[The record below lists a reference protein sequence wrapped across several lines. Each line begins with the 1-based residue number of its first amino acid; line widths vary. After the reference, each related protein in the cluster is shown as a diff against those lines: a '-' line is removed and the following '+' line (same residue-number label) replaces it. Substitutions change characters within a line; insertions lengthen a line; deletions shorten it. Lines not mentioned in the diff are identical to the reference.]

1 MQTLQDFLKITKTI
15 CKTLIYIALCI
26 CLTVNLSAC
35 KSVRIDHQAL
45 ETSQKELELCNKI
58 YSIAKRKQKIV
69 DSENSGTDNNNSKD
83 SSKNKSK
90 DSSDTSKNN
99 SNNSSDTS
107 ENKSED
113 KSKDSNKYSKSS
125 ENSSLGNKSKSKIN
139 KSIKDSLL
147 KETAKAWQEVAI
159 QCDTKFAEATIK
171 NAQIMLKISQK
182 SSNSSSNSPNNS
194 PNKIKDYAKNEEESA
209 IKSIREFTH
218 NNESLRLSHD
228 PLSQAAAGEDR
239 LAFILQTLAAKNLDK
254 KLIKLSD
261 NIASISNIFM
271 HIAGNGEDV
280 RKKTYN
286 MPVDALSSGK
296 TRDYTSTK
304 TLDIAAITYME
315 CAREELLAFNTSMYI
330 TAYNSKNE
338 VEESDNSEEEISN
351 KSENKSENNS
361 SNQIDNSKLKN
372 ASKNN
377 NRLNE
382 KDIVN
387 KFKRILIKLVT
398 SRLLR
403 AYSLGYPTSESSSL
417 TYKSSK

>member
-1 MQTLQDFLKITKTI
+1 MQTLQDFLKITKNI

-35 KSVRIDHQAL
+35 KSVRIDNQAL

-69 DSENSGTDNNNSKD
+69 DSENSGTDNSKSVSSSKD
-83 SSKNKSK
+83 SSKNANEDASNTSK
-90 DSSDTSKNN
+90 DNNNKNK
-99 SNNSSDTS
+99 SNTS
-107 ENKSED
+107 ENKSD
-113 KSKDSNKYSKSS
+113 NTSKDSSK
-125 ENSSLGNKSKSKIN
+125 NSSFGNKSKDKISE
-139 KSIKDSLL
+139 SIKDSFL
-147 KETAKAWQEVAI
+147 KESARAWQEVAI

-171 NAQIMLKISQK
+171 NAQIMLKLSQK
-182 SSNSSSNSPNNS
+182 SNNSSNNS
-194 PNKIKDYAKNEEESA
+194 SNKINYYAKNEEISA

-218 NNESLRLSHD
+218 NNESLRLSHN
-228 PLSQAAAGEDR
+228 PLAQAAAGEDR

-304 TLDIAAITYME
+304 TLDIAAISYME

-351 KSENKSENNS
+351 KSENNSE
-361 SNQIDNSKLKN
+361 
-372 ASKNN
+372 N

-403 AYSLGYPTSESSSL
+403 AYSLGYPTGESSSL

>member
-1 MQTLQDFLKITKTI
+1 MQTLQDFLKITKNI

-35 KSVRIDHQAL
+35 KSVRIDNQAL

-69 DSENSGTDNNNSKD
+69 DSENSGTDNRKSVISSKD
-83 SSKNKSK
+83 A
-90 DSSDTSKNN
+90 
-99 SNNSSDTS
+99 SN
-107 ENKSED
+107 NKSENT
-113 KSKDSNKYSKSS
+113 SKDRSK
-125 ENSSLGNKSKSKIN
+125 NSSFGNKSKSKISE
-139 KSIKDSLL
+139 SIKDSFL

-171 NAQIMLKISQK
+171 NAQIMLKLSQK
-182 SSNSSSNSPNNS
+182 SSNSSSNS

-228 PLSQAAAGEDR
+228 PLAQAAAGEDR

-271 HIAGNGEDV
+271 HIAGSGEDV

-296 TRDYTSTK
+296 TRDYTTGK
-304 TLDIAAITYME
+304 TLDIAAISYME

-338 VEESDNSEEEISN
+338 VEESDNSEEEINS
-351 KSENKSENNS
+351 KSENNS
-361 SNQIDNSKLKN
+361 K
-372 ASKNN
+372 N

>member
-1 MQTLQDFLKITKTI
+1 MQTLQDFLKITKNI

-35 KSVRIDHQAL
+35 KSVRIDNQAL

-69 DSENSGTDNNNSKD
+69 DSENSGTDNSKSVISSKD
-83 SSKNKSK
+83 SSN
-90 DSSDTSKNN
+90 
-99 SNNSSDTS
+99 
-107 ENKSED
+107 NKSENT
-113 KSKDSNKYSKSS
+113 SKDRSK
-125 ENSSLGNKSKSKIN
+125 NSSFGNKSKGKI
-139 KSIKDSLL
+139 SESTKDSFL

-171 NAQIMLKISQK
+171 NAQIMLKLSQK
-182 SSNSSSNSPNNS
+182 SNNSSNNS
-194 PNKIKDYAKNEEESA
+194 SNKINDYAKNEEISA

-218 NNESLRLSHD
+218 NNESLRLSHN
-228 PLSQAAAGEDR
+228 PLAQAAAGEDR
-239 LAFILQTLAAKNLDK
+239 LTFILQTLAAKNLDK

-296 TRDYTSTK
+296 TRDYTTGK
-304 TLDIAAITYME
+304 TLDIAAISYME

-351 KSENKSENNS
+351 KSENKSEN
-361 SNQIDNSKLKN
+361 K
-372 ASKNN
+372 
-377 NRLNE
+377 RLNE
-382 KDIVN
+382 KDIVH
-387 KFKRILIKLVT
+387 KFKRILMKLVT

>member
-1 MQTLQDFLKITKTI
+1 M
-15 CKTLIYIALCI
+15 IYIALCI

-35 KSVRIDHQAL
+35 KSVRIDNQAL

-69 DSENSGTDNNNSKD
+69 DSENSGTDNSKSVISSKD
-83 SSKNKSK
+83 A
-90 DSSDTSKNN
+90 
-99 SNNSSDTS
+99 SN
-107 ENKSED
+107 NKSENT
-113 KSKDSNKYSKSS
+113 SKDRSK
-125 ENSSLGNKSKSKIN
+125 NSSLSNKSKSKISE
-139 KSIKDSLL
+139 SIKDSFL

-171 NAQIMLKISQK
+171 NAQIMLKLSQK
-182 SSNSSSNSPNNS
+182 SSNSSSNS

-228 PLSQAAAGEDR
+228 PLAQAAAGEDR

-261 NIASISNIFM
+261 SIASISNIFM

-296 TRDYTSTK
+296 TRDYTTGK
-304 TLDIAAITYME
+304 TLDIAAISYME

-338 VEESDNSEEEISN
+338 VEESDNSEEASDNKSN
-351 KSENKSENNS
+351 KSSHESDNAYAYENNS

-377 NRLNE
+377 KRLNE

>member
-99 SNNSSDTS
+99 SNNSNNSSDTS

-171 NAQIMLKISQK
+171 NAQIMLKLSQK
-182 SSNSSSNSPNNS
+182 SSNSSSNS

-239 LAFILQTLAAKNLDK
+239 LAFIFQTLAAKNLDK

-338 VEESDNSEEEISN
+338 VEESDNSKEESN
-351 KSENKSENNS
+351 SKSENKSE
-361 SNQIDNSKLKN
+361 
-372 ASKNN
+372 N

-387 KFKRILIKLVT
+387 NFKRILIKLVT

>member
-1 MQTLQDFLKITKTI
+1 MQTLQDSLKITKNI

-35 KSVRIDHQAL
+35 KSVRIDNQAL

-69 DSENSGTDNNNSKD
+69 DSENSGTDNSKSVISSKD
-83 SSKNKSK
+83 SSN
-90 DSSDTSKNN
+90 
-99 SNNSSDTS
+99 
-107 ENKSED
+107 NKSENT
-113 KSKDSNKYSKSS
+113 SKDRSK
-125 ENSSLGNKSKSKIN
+125 NSSFGNKSKGKISE
-139 KSIKDSLL
+139 SIKDSFL

-171 NAQIMLKISQK
+171 NAQIMLKLSQK
-182 SSNSSSNSPNNS
+182 SNNSSNNS
-194 PNKIKDYAKNEEESA
+194 SNKINDYAKNEEISA

-228 PLSQAAAGEDR
+228 PLAQAAAGEDR

-296 TRDYTSTK
+296 TRDYTTGK
-304 TLDIAAITYME
+304 TLDIAAISYME

-351 KSENKSENNS
+351 KSENKSEN
-361 SNQIDNSKLKN
+361 K
-372 ASKNN
+372 
-377 NRLNE
+377 RLNE
-382 KDIVN
+382 KDIVH
-387 KFKRILIKLVT
+387 KFKRILMKLVT

>member
-1 MQTLQDFLKITKTI
+1 MQTLQDFLKITKNI

-35 KSVRIDHQAL
+35 KSVRIDNQAL

-69 DSENSGTDNNNSKD
+69 DSENSGTDNRKSVSSSKD
-83 SSKNKSK
+83 A
-90 DSSDTSKNN
+90 
-99 SNNSSDTS
+99 SN
-107 ENKSED
+107 NKSENT
-113 KSKDSNKYSKSS
+113 SKDRSK
-125 ENSSLGNKSKSKIN
+125 NSSFGNKSKGKISE
-139 KSIKDSLL
+139 SIKDSFL

-171 NAQIMLKISQK
+171 NAQIMLKLSQK
-182 SSNSSSNSPNNS
+182 SSNSSSNS

-228 PLSQAAAGEDR
+228 PLAQAAAGEDR

-296 TRDYTSTK
+296 TRDYTTGK
-304 TLDIAAITYME
+304 TLDIAAISYME

-351 KSENKSENNS
+351 KSENKSEN
-361 SNQIDNSKLKN
+361 K
-372 ASKNN
+372 
-377 NRLNE
+377 RLNE
-382 KDIVN
+382 KDIVH
-387 KFKRILIKLVT
+387 KFKRILMKLVT

>member
-69 DSENSGTDNNNSKD
+69 DSENSGTDNNNNSKD
-83 SSKNKSK
+83 SSK
-90 DSSDTSKNN
+90 D
-99 SNNSSDTS
+99 
-107 ENKSED
+107 
-113 KSKDSNKYSKSS
+113 SKSS

-147 KETAKAWQEVAI
+147 TETAKAWQEVAI

-182 SSNSSSNSPNNS
+182 SSNSSSNSS
-194 PNKIKDYAKNEEESA
+194 NKIRDYAKNEEESA

-228 PLSQAAAGEDR
+228 PLAQAAAGEDR

-271 HIAGNGEDV
+271 HIAGNSEDV

-296 TRDYTSTK
+296 TRDYASTK

-338 VEESDNSEEEISN
+338 VEESDNSEE
-351 KSENKSENNS
+351 KS
-361 SNQIDNSKLKN
+361 DN

-377 NRLNE
+377 KRLNE
-382 KDIVN
+382 KDIVH
-387 KFKRILIKLVT
+387 KFKRILMKLVT

-403 AYSLGYPTSESSSL
+403 AYSLGYPTDESSSL

>member
-1 MQTLQDFLKITKTI
+1 M
-15 CKTLIYIALCI
+15 IYIALCI
-26 CLTVNLSAC
+26 CLTVDLSAC
-35 KSVRIDHQAL
+35 KSVRIDNQAL

-69 DSENSGTDNNNSKD
+69 DSENSGTDNSKSVISSKD
-83 SSKNKSK
+83 SSN
-90 DSSDTSKNN
+90 
-99 SNNSSDTS
+99 
-107 ENKSED
+107 NKSENT
-113 KSKDSNKYSKSS
+113 SKDRSK
-125 ENSSLGNKSKSKIN
+125 NSSFGNKSKGKI
-139 KSIKDSLL
+139 SESTKDSFL

-171 NAQIMLKISQK
+171 NAQIMLRLSQK
-182 SSNSSSNSPNNS
+182 SNNSFNNSS
-194 PNKIKDYAKNEEESA
+194 NKINDYAKNEEISA

-218 NNESLRLSHD
+218 NNESLRLSHN
-228 PLSQAAAGEDR
+228 PLAQAAAGEDR

-296 TRDYTSTK
+296 TRDYTTGK
-304 TLDIAAITYME
+304 TLDIAAISYME

-338 VEESDNSEEEISN
+338 VEESDNSEEASDNKSN
-351 KSENKSENNS
+351 KSSHESDNAYAYENNS

-377 NRLNE
+377 KRLNE

-387 KFKRILIKLVT
+387 NFKRILIKLVT

>member
-1 MQTLQDFLKITKTI
+1 MQTLQDFLKITKNI

-26 CLTVNLSAC
+26 CLIVDLSAC
-35 KSVRIDHQAL
+35 KSVRIDNQAL

-69 DSENSGTDNNNSKD
+69 DSENSGTDNSKSVISSKD
-83 SSKNKSK
+83 ASKNANKDASNTSK
-90 DSSDTSKNN
+90 DNNNENKN
-99 SNNSSDTS
+99 DTS
-107 ENKSED
+107 ENKS
-113 KSKDSNKYSKSS
+113 KNKNNTSKDRSK
-125 ENSSLGNKSKSKIN
+125 NSSFGNKSKGKISE
-139 KSIKDSLL
+139 SIKDSFL

-171 NAQIMLKISQK
+171 NAQIMLRLSQESNN
-182 SSNSSSNSPNNS
+182 SSNNSSN
-194 PNKIKDYAKNEEESA
+194 KINDYAKNEEISA

-228 PLSQAAAGEDR
+228 PLAQAAAGEDR

-296 TRDYTSTK
+296 TRDYTTGK
-304 TLDIAAITYME
+304 TLDIAAISYME

-338 VEESDNSEEEISN
+338 VEESDNSKEESN
-351 KSENKSENNS
+351 SKSENKSE
-361 SNQIDNSKLKN
+361 
-372 ASKNN
+372 N

-387 KFKRILIKLVT
+387 NFKRILIKLVT

>member
-1 MQTLQDFLKITKTI
+1 MQTLQDFLKITKNI

-35 KSVRIDHQAL
+35 KSVRIDNQAL

-69 DSENSGTDNNNSKD
+69 DSENSGTDNSKSVI
-83 SSKNKSK
+83 SSKE
-90 DSSDTSKNN
+90 SSN
-99 SNNSSDTS
+99 
-107 ENKSED
+107 NKSENT
-113 KSKDSNKYSKSS
+113 SKDRSK
-125 ENSSLGNKSKSKIN
+125 NSSFGNKSKGKISE
-139 KSIKDSLL
+139 SIKDSFL

-171 NAQIMLKISQK
+171 NAQIMLKLSQK
-182 SSNSSSNSPNNS
+182 SNNSSNNS
-194 PNKIKDYAKNEEESA
+194 SNKINDYAKNEEISA

-228 PLSQAAAGEDR
+228 PLAQAAAGEDR

-304 TLDIAAITYME
+304 TLDIAAISYME

-351 KSENKSENNS
+351 KSENNSE
-361 SNQIDNSKLKN
+361 
-372 ASKNN
+372 N

-403 AYSLGYPTSESSSL
+403 AYSLGYPTGESSSL

>member
-1 MQTLQDFLKITKTI
+1 MQTLQDFLKITKNI

-35 KSVRIDHQAL
+35 KSVRIDNQAL

-69 DSENSGTDNNNSKD
+69 DSENSGTDNSKSVISSKD
-83 SSKNKSK
+83 SSN
-90 DSSDTSKNN
+90 
-99 SNNSSDTS
+99 
-107 ENKSED
+107 NKSENT
-113 KSKDSNKYSKSS
+113 SKDRSK
-125 ENSSLGNKSKSKIN
+125 NSSFGNKSKSKISE
-139 KSIKDSLL
+139 SIKDSFL

-171 NAQIMLKISQK
+171 NAQIMLKLSQK
-182 SSNSSSNSPNNS
+182 SNNSFNNSS
-194 PNKIKDYAKNEEESA
+194 NKINDYAKNEEISA

-218 NNESLRLSHD
+218 NNESLRLSHN
-228 PLSQAAAGEDR
+228 PLAQAAAGEDR

-271 HIAGNGEDV
+271 HIAGSGEDV

-286 MPVDALSSGK
+286 IPVDALSSGK
-296 TRDYTSTK
+296 TRDYTTGK
-304 TLDIAAITYME
+304 TLDIAAISYME

-338 VEESDNSEEEISN
+338 VEESDNSEEESN
-351 KSENKSENNS
+351 SKSENNS
-361 SNQIDNSKLKN
+361 KN
-372 ASKNN
+372 K
-377 NRLNE
+377 RLNE

>member
-35 KSVRIDHQAL
+35 KSVRIDNQAL

-69 DSENSGTDNNNSKD
+69 DSENSGTDNSKSVISSKD
-83 SSKNKSK
+83 A
-90 DSSDTSKNN
+90 
-99 SNNSSDTS
+99 SN
-107 ENKSED
+107 NKSENT
-113 KSKDSNKYSKSS
+113 SKDRSK
-125 ENSSLGNKSKSKIN
+125 NSSLSNKSKSKISE
-139 KSIKDSLL
+139 SIKDSFL

-171 NAQIMLKISQK
+171 NAQIMLKLSQK
-182 SSNSSSNSPNNS
+182 SSNSSSNS

-228 PLSQAAAGEDR
+228 PLAQAAAGEDR

-261 NIASISNIFM
+261 SIASISNIFM

-296 TRDYTSTK
+296 TRDYTTGK
-304 TLDIAAITYME
+304 TLDIAAISYME

-338 VEESDNSEEEISN
+338 VEESDNSEEASDNKSN
-351 KSENKSENNS
+351 KSSHESDNAYAYENNS

-377 NRLNE
+377 KRLNE

>member
-1 MQTLQDFLKITKTI
+1 MQTLQDFLKITKNI

-58 YSIAKRKQKIV
+58 YSIAKRKQKII
-69 DSENSGTDNNNSKD
+69 DSENSGTDNRKSVRSSKD
-83 SSKNKSK
+83 SSN
-90 DSSDTSKNN
+90 
-99 SNNSSDTS
+99 
-107 ENKSED
+107 NKSENT
-113 KSKDSNKYSKSS
+113 SKDRSK
-125 ENSSLGNKSKSKIN
+125 NSSFGNKSKGKISE
-139 KSIKDSLL
+139 SIKDSFL

-171 NAQIMLKISQK
+171 NAQIMLKLSQK
-182 SSNSSSNSPNNS
+182 SNNSPNNSSNNS

-228 PLSQAAAGEDR
+228 PLAQAAAGEDR

-304 TLDIAAITYME
+304 TLDIAAISYME

-351 KSENKSENNS
+351 KSENK
-361 SNQIDNSKLKN
+361 
-372 ASKNN
+372 
-377 NRLNE
+377 RLNE

>member
-1 MQTLQDFLKITKTI
+1 MQTLQDFLKITKNI

-35 KSVRIDHQAL
+35 KSVRIDNQAL

-69 DSENSGTDNNNSKD
+69 DSENSGTDNSKSVISSKD
-83 SSKNKSK
+83 SSKNANKDASNTSK
-90 DSSDTSKNN
+90 DNNNENKN
-99 SNNSSDTS
+99 DTS
-107 ENKSED
+107 ENKSNN
-113 KSKDSNKYSKSS
+113 KSKNTSKDRSK
-125 ENSSLGNKSKSKIN
+125 NSSFGNKSKSKISE
-139 KSIKDSLL
+139 SIKDSFL

-171 NAQIMLKISQK
+171 NAQIMLRLSQK
-182 SSNSSSNSPNNS
+182 SNNSS
-194 PNKIKDYAKNEEESA
+194 NKINDYAKNEEISA

-228 PLSQAAAGEDR
+228 PLAQAAAGEDR

-296 TRDYTSTK
+296 TRDYTTGK
-304 TLDIAAITYME
+304 TLDIAAISYME
-315 CAREELLAFNTSMYI
+315 CARE
-330 TAYNSKNE
+330 KN
-338 VEESDNSEEEISN
+338 
-351 KSENKSENNS
+351 
-361 SNQIDNSKLKN
+361 
-372 ASKNN
+372 
-377 NRLNE
+377 
-382 KDIVN
+382 
-387 KFKRILIKLVT
+387 F
-398 SRLLR
+398 
-403 AYSLGYPTSESSSL
+403 
-417 TYKSSK
+417 

>member
-1 MQTLQDFLKITKTI
+1 MQTLQDFLKITKNI

-35 KSVRIDHQAL
+35 KSVRIDNQAL

-69 DSENSGTDNNNSKD
+69 DSKNSGTDNRKSVSSSKD
-83 SSKNKSK
+83 SSN
-90 DSSDTSKNN
+90 
-99 SNNSSDTS
+99 
-107 ENKSED
+107 NKSENT
-113 KSKDSNKYSKSS
+113 SKDRSK
-125 ENSSLGNKSKSKIN
+125 NSSFGNKSKGKIS
-139 KSIKDSLL
+139 KSIKDSFL

-171 NAQIMLKISQK
+171 NAQIMLKLSQK
-182 SSNSSSNSPNNS
+182 SNNSSNNS
-194 PNKIKDYAKNEEESA
+194 SNKINDYAKNEEISA

-228 PLSQAAAGEDR
+228 PLAQAAAGEDR

-261 NIASISNIFM
+261 SIASISNIFM

-304 TLDIAAITYME
+304 TLDIAAISYME

-338 VEESDNSEEEISN
+338 VEESDNSKEESN
-351 KSENKSENNS
+351 SKSENKSEN
-361 SNQIDNSKLKN
+361 K
-372 ASKNN
+372 
-377 NRLNE
+377 RLNE
-382 KDIVN
+382 KDIVH
-387 KFKRILIKLVT
+387 KFKRILMKLVT

-403 AYSLGYPTSESSSL
+403 AYSLGYPTDESSSL

>member
-1 MQTLQDFLKITKTI
+1 MQTLQDFLKITKNI

-35 KSVRIDHQAL
+35 KSVRIDNQAL

-69 DSENSGTDNNNSKD
+69 DSENSGTDNSKSVSSSKD
-83 SSKNKSK
+83 SSN
-90 DSSDTSKNN
+90 
-99 SNNSSDTS
+99 
-107 ENKSED
+107 NKSENT
-113 KSKDSNKYSKSS
+113 SKDRSK
-125 ENSSLGNKSKSKIN
+125 NSSFGNKSKGKIS
-139 KSIKDSLL
+139 KSIKDSFL

-171 NAQIMLKISQK
+171 NAQIMLKLSQK
-182 SSNSSSNSPNNS
+182 SNNSSNNS
-194 PNKIKDYAKNEEESA
+194 SNKINDYAKNEEISA

-218 NNESLRLSHD
+218 NNESLRLSHN
-228 PLSQAAAGEDR
+228 PLAQAAAGEDR

-271 HIAGNGEDV
+271 HIAGSGEDV

-286 MPVDALSSGK
+286 IPVDALSSGK
-296 TRDYTSTK
+296 TRNYTSTK
-304 TLDIAAITYME
+304 TLDIAAISYME

-338 VEESDNSEEEISN
+338 VEESDNSKEEISN
-351 KSENKSENNS
+351 KSEN
-361 SNQIDNSKLKN
+361 NSK
-372 ASKNN
+372 N

>member
-1 MQTLQDFLKITKTI
+1 MQTLQDFLKITKNI

-35 KSVRIDHQAL
+35 KSVRIDNQAL

-69 DSENSGTDNNNSKD
+69 DSKNSGTDNRKSVSSSKD
-83 SSKNKSK
+83 SSN
-90 DSSDTSKNN
+90 
-99 SNNSSDTS
+99 
-107 ENKSED
+107 NKSENT
-113 KSKDSNKYSKSS
+113 SKDRSK
-125 ENSSLGNKSKSKIN
+125 NSSFGNKSKGKIS
-139 KSIKDSLL
+139 KSIKDSFL

-171 NAQIMLKISQK
+171 NAQIMLKLSQK
-182 SSNSSSNSPNNS
+182 SNNSSNNS
-194 PNKIKDYAKNEEESA
+194 SNKINDYAKNEEISA

-228 PLSQAAAGEDR
+228 PLAQAAAGEDR

-261 NIASISNIFM
+261 SIASISNIFM

-296 TRDYTSTK
+296 TRDYTTGK
-304 TLDIAAITYME
+304 TLDIAAISYME

-351 KSENKSENNS
+351 KSENKSEN
-361 SNQIDNSKLKN
+361 K
-372 ASKNN
+372 
-377 NRLNE
+377 RLNE
-382 KDIVN
+382 KDIVH
-387 KFKRILIKLVT
+387 KFKRILMKLVT

>member
-1 MQTLQDFLKITKTI
+1 MQTLQDFLKITKNI

-35 KSVRIDHQAL
+35 KSVRIDNQAL

-69 DSENSGTDNNNSKD
+69 DSENSGTDNSKSVSSSKDSSNNKSENTSKD
-83 SSKNKSK
+83 SSKN
-90 DSSDTSKNN
+90 SSF
-99 SNNSSDTS
+99 
-107 ENKSED
+107 
-113 KSKDSNKYSKSS
+113 
-125 ENSSLGNKSKSKIN
+125 GNKSKGKISE
-139 KSIKDSLL
+139 SIKDSFL

-171 NAQIMLKISQK
+171 NAQIMLKLSQK
-182 SSNSSSNSPNNS
+182 SNNSFNNSS
-194 PNKIKDYAKNEEESA
+194 NKINDYAKNEEISA

-218 NNESLRLSHD
+218 NNESLRLSHN
-228 PLSQAAAGEDR
+228 PLAQAAAGEDR

-304 TLDIAAITYME
+304 TLDIAAISYME

-338 VEESDNSEEEISN
+338 VEESDNSEEESN
-351 KSENKSENNS
+351 SKSENNS
-361 SNQIDNSKLKN
+361 KN
-372 ASKNN
+372 K
-377 NRLNE
+377 RLNE

-398 SRLLR
+398 SRLLH

>member
-1 MQTLQDFLKITKTI
+1 MQTLQDFLKITKNI

-35 KSVRIDHQAL
+35 KSVRIDNQAL

-69 DSENSGTDNNNSKD
+69 DSENSGTDNRKSVISSKDSSNNKSENTSKD
-83 SSKNKSK
+83 SSKN
-90 DSSDTSKNN
+90 SSF
-99 SNNSSDTS
+99 
-107 ENKSED
+107 
-113 KSKDSNKYSKSS
+113 
-125 ENSSLGNKSKSKIN
+125 GNKSKGKISE
-139 KSIKDSLL
+139 SIKDSFL

-171 NAQIMLKISQK
+171 TAQIMLRLSQESNN
-182 SSNSSSNSPNNS
+182 SSNNSSN
-194 PNKIKDYAKNEEESA
+194 KINDYAKNEEISA

-218 NNESLRLSHD
+218 NNESLRLSHN
-228 PLSQAAAGEDR
+228 PLAQAAAGEDR

-296 TRDYTSTK
+296 TRDYTTGK
-304 TLDIAAITYME
+304 TLDIAAISYME

-338 VEESDNSEEEISN
+338 VEESDNSEEESN
-351 KSENKSENNS
+351 SKSENNS
-361 SNQIDNSKLKN
+361 KN
-372 ASKNN
+372 K
-377 NRLNE
+377 RLND

>member
-1 MQTLQDFLKITKTI
+1 MQTLQDFLKITKNI

-35 KSVRIDHQAL
+35 KSVRIDNQAL

-69 DSENSGTDNNNSKD
+69 DSENSGTDNSKSVSSSKDSSNNKIENTSKD
-83 SSKNKSK
+83 SSK
-90 DSSDTSKNN
+90 
-99 SNNSSDTS
+99 
-107 ENKSED
+107 
-113 KSKDSNKYSKSS
+113 
-125 ENSSLGNKSKSKIN
+125 NSSLGNKSKGKISE
-139 KSIKDSLL
+139 SIKDSFL
-147 KETAKAWQEVAI
+147 KESAKAWQEVAI

-171 NAQIMLKISQK
+171 NAQIMLKLSQK
-182 SSNSSSNSPNNS
+182 SNNSFNNSS
-194 PNKIKDYAKNEEESA
+194 NKINDYAKNEEISA

-218 NNESLRLSHD
+218 NNESLRLSHN
-228 PLSQAAAGEDR
+228 PLAQAAAGEDR

-296 TRDYTSTK
+296 TRDYTTGK
-304 TLDIAAITYME
+304 TLDIAAISYME

-351 KSENKSENNS
+351 KSENNSE
-361 SNQIDNSKLKN
+361 
-372 ASKNN
+372 N

-403 AYSLGYPTSESSSL
+403 AYSLGYPTGESSSL

>member
-1 MQTLQDFLKITKTI
+1 MQTLQDFLKITKNI

-35 KSVRIDHQAL
+35 KSVRIDNQAL

-69 DSENSGTDNNNSKD
+69 DSENSGTDNNKGENSR
-83 SSKNKSK
+83 KNKSK
-90 DSSDTSKNN
+90 DSSETSKNN

-107 ENKSED
+107 ENKS
-113 KSKDSNKYSKSS
+113 KDSKSS
-125 ENSSLGNKSKSKIN
+125 ENSSLGNKSKSKISE
-139 KSIKDSLL
+139 SIKDSFL

-171 NAQIMLKISQK
+171 NAQIMLKLSQK
-182 SSNSSSNSPNNS
+182 SNNSFNNSS
-194 PNKIKDYAKNEEESA
+194 NKINDYAKNEEISA

-228 PLSQAAAGEDR
+228 PLAQAAAGEDR

-296 TRDYTSTK
+296 TRDYTTGK
-304 TLDIAAITYME
+304 TLDIAAISYME

-351 KSENKSENNS
+351 KSENNSE
-361 SNQIDNSKLKN
+361 
-372 ASKNN
+372 N

>member
-1 MQTLQDFLKITKTI
+1 MQTLQDFLKITKNI

-35 KSVRIDHQAL
+35 KSVRIDNQAL

-69 DSENSGTDNNNSKD
+69 DSENSGTDNRKSVISSKDSSNNKSENTSKD
-83 SSKNKSK
+83 SSKN
-90 DSSDTSKNN
+90 SSF
-99 SNNSSDTS
+99 
-107 ENKSED
+107 
-113 KSKDSNKYSKSS
+113 
-125 ENSSLGNKSKSKIN
+125 GNKSKGKISE
-139 KSIKDSLL
+139 SIKDSFL

-171 NAQIMLKISQK
+171 NAQIMLKLSQK
-182 SSNSSSNSPNNS
+182 SNNSSNNS
-194 PNKIKDYAKNEEESA
+194 SNKINDYAKNEEISA

-218 NNESLRLSHD
+218 NNESLRLSHN
-228 PLSQAAAGEDR
+228 PLAQAAAGEDR

-296 TRDYTSTK
+296 TRDYTTGK
-304 TLDIAAITYME
+304 TLDIAAISYME

-338 VEESDNSEEEISN
+338 VEESDNSEEESN
-351 KSENKSENNS
+351 SKSENNS
-361 SNQIDNSKLKN
+361 KN
-372 ASKNN
+372 K
-377 NRLNE
+377 RLNE

>member
-1 MQTLQDFLKITKTI
+1 MQTLQDFLKITKNI

-35 KSVRIDHQAL
+35 KSVRIDNQAL

-69 DSENSGTDNNNSKD
+69 DSENSGTDNRKSVSSSKD
-83 SSKNKSK
+83 SSN
-90 DSSDTSKNN
+90 
-99 SNNSSDTS
+99 
-107 ENKSED
+107 NKSENT
-113 KSKDSNKYSKSS
+113 SKDRSK
-125 ENSSLGNKSKSKIN
+125 NSSFGNKSKGKIS
-139 KSIKDSLL
+139 KSIKDSFL

-171 NAQIMLKISQK
+171 NAQIMLKLSQK
-182 SSNSSSNSPNNS
+182 SNNSSNNS
-194 PNKIKDYAKNEEESA
+194 SNKINDYAKNEEISA

-218 NNESLRLSHD
+218 NNESLRLSHN
-228 PLSQAAAGEDR
+228 PLAQAAAGEDR

-304 TLDIAAITYME
+304 TLDIAAISYME

-338 VEESDNSEEEISN
+338 VEESDNSKEESN
-351 KSENKSENNS
+351 SKSENKSE
-361 SNQIDNSKLKN
+361 
-372 ASKNN
+372 N

-387 KFKRILIKLVT
+387 NFKRILIKLVT

>member
-1 MQTLQDFLKITKTI
+1 MQTLQDFLKITKNI

-26 CLTVNLSAC
+26 CLTVDLSAC
-35 KSVRIDHQAL
+35 KSVRIDNQAL

-69 DSENSGTDNNNSKD
+69 DSENSGTDNSKSVISSKD
-83 SSKNKSK
+83 ASNNKSK
-90 DSSDTSKNN
+90 NTSKDR
-99 SNNSSDTS
+99 SKNSSF
-107 ENKSED
+107 
-113 KSKDSNKYSKSS
+113 
-125 ENSSLGNKSKSKIN
+125 GNKSKSKISE
-139 KSIKDSLL
+139 SIKDSFL

-171 NAQIMLKISQK
+171 NAQIMLKLSQK
-182 SSNSSSNSPNNS
+182 SNNSFNNSS
-194 PNKIKDYAKNEEESA
+194 NKINDYAKNEEISA

-218 NNESLRLSHD
+218 NNESLRLSHN
-228 PLSQAAAGEDR
+228 PLAQAAAGEDR

-254 KLIKLSD
+254 KLIRLSD

-296 TRDYTSTK
+296 TRDYTTGK
-304 TLDIAAITYME
+304 TLDIAAISYME

-351 KSENKSENNS
+351 KSENNSE
-361 SNQIDNSKLKN
+361 
-372 ASKNN
+372 N

>member
-1 MQTLQDFLKITKTI
+1 MQTLQDFLKITKNI

-35 KSVRIDHQAL
+35 KSVRIDNQAL

-69 DSENSGTDNNNSKD
+69 DSENSGTDNRKSVISSKD
-83 SSKNKSK
+83 A
-90 DSSDTSKNN
+90 
-99 SNNSSDTS
+99 SN
-107 ENKSED
+107 NKSENT
-113 KSKDSNKYSKSS
+113 SKDRSK
-125 ENSSLGNKSKSKIN
+125 NSSFGNKSKSKIR
-139 KSIKDSLL
+139 KSIKDSFL

-171 NAQIMLKISQK
+171 NAQIMLRLSQESNN
-182 SSNSSSNSPNNS
+182 SSNNSSN
-194 PNKIKDYAKNEEESA
+194 KINDYAKNEEISA

-218 NNESLRLSHD
+218 NNESLRLSHN
-228 PLSQAAAGEDR
+228 PLAQAAAGEDR

-296 TRDYTSTK
+296 TRDYTTGK
-304 TLDIAAITYME
+304 TLDIAAISYME

-351 KSENKSENNS
+351 KSENNSE
-361 SNQIDNSKLKN
+361 
-372 ASKNN
+372 N

>member
-1 MQTLQDFLKITKTI
+1 M
-15 CKTLIYIALCI
+15 IYIALCI

-35 KSVRIDHQAL
+35 KSVRIDNQAL

-69 DSENSGTDNNNSKD
+69 DSENSGTDNSKSVISSKD
-83 SSKNKSK
+83 SSN
-90 DSSDTSKNN
+90 
-99 SNNSSDTS
+99 
-107 ENKSED
+107 NKSENT
-113 KSKDSNKYSKSS
+113 SKDRSK
-125 ENSSLGNKSKSKIN
+125 NSSFGNKSKGKISE
-139 KSIKDSLL
+139 SIKDSFL

-171 NAQIMLKISQK
+171 NAQIMLKLSQK
-182 SSNSSSNSPNNS
+182 SNNSSNNS
-194 PNKIKDYAKNEEESA
+194 SNKINDYAKNEEISA

-228 PLSQAAAGEDR
+228 PLAQAAAGEDR

-296 TRDYTSTK
+296 TRDYTTGK
-304 TLDIAAITYME
+304 TLDIAAISYME

-338 VEESDNSEEEISN
+338 VEESDNSEEASDNKSN
-351 KSENKSENNS
+351 KSSHESDNAYTYENNS

-377 NRLNE
+377 KRLNE

-403 AYSLGYPTSESSSL
+403 AYSLGYPTGESSSL

>member
-1 MQTLQDFLKITKTI
+1 MQTLQDFLKITKNI

-35 KSVRIDHQAL
+35 KSVRIDNQAL

-69 DSENSGTDNNNSKD
+69 DSENSGTDNSKSVSSSKDSSNNKSENTSKD
-83 SSKNKSK
+83 SSKN
-90 DSSDTSKNN
+90 SSF
-99 SNNSSDTS
+99 
-107 ENKSED
+107 
-113 KSKDSNKYSKSS
+113 
-125 ENSSLGNKSKSKIN
+125 GNKSKGKISE
-139 KSIKDSLL
+139 SIKDSFL

-171 NAQIMLKISQK
+171 NAQIMLKLSQK
-182 SSNSSSNSPNNS
+182 SNNSFNNSS
-194 PNKIKDYAKNEEESA
+194 NKINDYAKNEEISA

-218 NNESLRLSHD
+218 NNESLRLSHN
-228 PLSQAAAGEDR
+228 PLAQAAAGEDR

-296 TRDYTSTK
+296 TRDYTTGK
-304 TLDIAAITYME
+304 TLDIAAISYME

-338 VEESDNSEEEISN
+338 VEESDNSEEESSN
-351 KSENKSENNS
+351 KSENKSEN
-361 SNQIDNSKLKN
+361 K
-372 ASKNN
+372 
-377 NRLNE
+377 RLNE
-382 KDIVN
+382 KDIVH
-387 KFKRILIKLVT
+387 KFKRILMKLVT

>member
-1 MQTLQDFLKITKTI
+1 MQTLQDFLKITKNI

-35 KSVRIDHQAL
+35 KSVRIDNQAL

-69 DSENSGTDNNNSKD
+69 DSENSGTDNSKSVISSKD
-83 SSKNKSK
+83 A
-90 DSSDTSKNN
+90 
-99 SNNSSDTS
+99 SN
-107 ENKSED
+107 NKSENT
-113 KSKDSNKYSKSS
+113 SKDRSK
-125 ENSSLGNKSKSKIN
+125 NSSFGNKSKSKIS
-139 KSIKDSLL
+139 KSIKDSFL
-147 KETAKAWQEVAI
+147 KESAKAWQEVAI

-171 NAQIMLKISQK
+171 NAQIMLKLSQK
-182 SSNSSSNSPNNS
+182 SNNSFNNSS
-194 PNKIKDYAKNEEESA
+194 NKINDYAKNEEISA

-228 PLSQAAAGEDR
+228 PLAQAAAGEDR

-261 NIASISNIFM
+261 SIASISNIFM

-304 TLDIAAITYME
+304 TLDIAAISYME

-338 VEESDNSEEEISN
+338 VEESDNSEEASDNKSN
-351 KSENKSENNS
+351 KSSHESDNAYAYENNS

-377 NRLNE
+377 KRLNE
-382 KDIVN
+382 KDIVH
-387 KFKRILIKLVT
+387 KFKRILMKLVT

>member
-1 MQTLQDFLKITKTI
+1 M
-15 CKTLIYIALCI
+15 IYIALCI
-26 CLTVNLSAC
+26 CLTVDLSAC
-35 KSVRIDHQAL
+35 KSVRIDNQAL

-69 DSENSGTDNNNSKD
+69 DSENSGTDNSKSVISSKD
-83 SSKNKSK
+83 SSN
-90 DSSDTSKNN
+90 
-99 SNNSSDTS
+99 
-107 ENKSED
+107 NKSENT
-113 KSKDSNKYSKSS
+113 SKDRSK
-125 ENSSLGNKSKSKIN
+125 NSSFGNKSKGKI
-139 KSIKDSLL
+139 SESTKDSFL

-171 NAQIMLKISQK
+171 NAQIMLKLSQK
-182 SSNSSSNSPNNS
+182 SNNSSNNS
-194 PNKIKDYAKNEEESA
+194 SNNPSNKINDYAKNEEISA

-218 NNESLRLSHD
+218 NNESLRLSHN
-228 PLSQAAAGEDR
+228 PLAQAAAGEDR

-296 TRDYTSTK
+296 TRDYTTGK
-304 TLDIAAITYME
+304 TLDIAAISYME

-338 VEESDNSEEEISN
+338 VEESDNSEEASDNKSN
-351 KSENKSENNS
+351 KSSHESDNAYAYENNS

>member
-90 DSSDTSKNN
+90 DSS
-99 SNNSSDTS
+99 
-107 ENKSED
+107 
-113 KSKDSNKYSKSS
+113 

-171 NAQIMLKISQK
+171 NAQIMLKLSQK
-182 SSNSSSNSPNNS
+182 SSNSSSNS

-338 VEESDNSEEEISN
+338 VEESDNSEEASDNKSN
-351 KSENKSENNS
+351 KSSHESDNAYAYENNS
-361 SNQIDNSKLKN
+361 SNKIDNSKLKN
-372 ASKNN
+372 AGKNNKSDNASKNN
-377 NRLNE
+377 KRLNE
-382 KDIVN
+382 KDIVH
-387 KFKRILIKLVT
+387 KFKRILMKLVT

-403 AYSLGYPTSESSSL
+403 AYSLGYPTDESSSL

>member
-1 MQTLQDFLKITKTI
+1 MQTLQDFLKITKNI

-35 KSVRIDHQAL
+35 KSVRIDNQAL

-69 DSENSGTDNNNSKD
+69 DSENSGTDNSKSVISSKD
-83 SSKNKSK
+83 ASKNANKDASNTSK
-90 DSSDTSKNN
+90 DNNNENKN
-99 SNNSSDTS
+99 DTS
-107 ENKSED
+107 ENKS
-113 KSKDSNKYSKSS
+113 KNKNNTSKDRSK
-125 ENSSLGNKSKSKIN
+125 NSSFGNKSKGKISE
-139 KSIKDSLL
+139 SIKDSFL

-171 NAQIMLKISQK
+171 NAQIMLKLSQK
-182 SSNSSSNSPNNS
+182 SNNSSNNS
-194 PNKIKDYAKNEEESA
+194 SNKINDYAKNEEISA

-218 NNESLRLSHD
+218 NNESLRLSHN
-228 PLSQAAAGEDR
+228 PLAQAAAGEDR

-304 TLDIAAITYME
+304 TLDIAAISYME

-351 KSENKSENNS
+351 KSENKSEN
-361 SNQIDNSKLKN
+361 K
-372 ASKNN
+372 
-377 NRLNE
+377 RLNE
-382 KDIVN
+382 KDIVH
-387 KFKRILIKLVT
+387 KFKRILMKLVT

>member
-1 MQTLQDFLKITKTI
+1 MQTLQDFLKITKNI

-35 KSVRIDHQAL
+35 KSVRIDNQAL

-69 DSENSGTDNNNSKD
+69 DSENSGTDNRKSVSSSKD
-83 SSKNKSK
+83 A
-90 DSSDTSKNN
+90 
-99 SNNSSDTS
+99 SN
-107 ENKSED
+107 NKSENT
-113 KSKDSNKYSKSS
+113 SKDRSK
-125 ENSSLGNKSKSKIN
+125 NSSFGNKSKGKISE
-139 KSIKDSLL
+139 SIKDSFL

-171 NAQIMLKISQK
+171 NAQIMLKLSQK
-182 SSNSSSNSPNNS
+182 SNNSPNNSSNNS
-194 PNKIKDYAKNEEESA
+194 PNKIKDYAKNEEISA

-228 PLSQAAAGEDR
+228 PLAQAAAGEDR

-304 TLDIAAITYME
+304 TLDIAAISYME

-351 KSENKSENNS
+351 KSENK
-361 SNQIDNSKLKN
+361 
-372 ASKNN
+372 
-377 NRLNE
+377 RLNE

>member
-1 MQTLQDFLKITKTI
+1 MQTLQDFLKITKNI

-35 KSVRIDHQAL
+35 KSVRIDNQAL

-69 DSENSGTDNNNSKD
+69 DSENSGTDNSKSVSSSKDSSNNKSENTSKD
-83 SSKNKSK
+83 SSKN
-90 DSSDTSKNN
+90 SSF
-99 SNNSSDTS
+99 
-107 ENKSED
+107 
-113 KSKDSNKYSKSS
+113 
-125 ENSSLGNKSKSKIN
+125 GNKSKGKISE
-139 KSIKDSLL
+139 SIKDSFL

-171 NAQIMLKISQK
+171 NAQIMLKLSQK
-182 SSNSSSNSPNNS
+182 SNNSFNNSS
-194 PNKIKDYAKNEEESA
+194 NKINDYAKNEEISA

-228 PLSQAAAGEDR
+228 PLAQAAAGEDR

-304 TLDIAAITYME
+304 TLDIAAISYME

-338 VEESDNSEEEISN
+338 VEESDNSEEESN
-351 KSENKSENNS
+351 SKSENNS
-361 SNQIDNSKLKN
+361 KN
-372 ASKNN
+372 K
-377 NRLNE
+377 RLNE

>member
-1 MQTLQDFLKITKTI
+1 MQTLQDFLKITKNI

-35 KSVRIDHQAL
+35 KSVRIDNQAL

-69 DSENSGTDNNNSKD
+69 DSENSGTDNSKSVISSKD
-83 SSKNKSK
+83 SSN
-90 DSSDTSKNN
+90 
-99 SNNSSDTS
+99 
-107 ENKSED
+107 NKSENT
-113 KSKDSNKYSKSS
+113 SKDRSK
-125 ENSSLGNKSKSKIN
+125 NSSFGNKSKGKISE
-139 KSIKDSLL
+139 SIKDSFL

-171 NAQIMLKISQK
+171 NAQIMLKLSQK
-182 SSNSSSNSPNNS
+182 SNNSFNNSS
-194 PNKIKDYAKNEEESA
+194 NKINDYAKNEEESA

-218 NNESLRLSHD
+218 NNESLRLSHN
-228 PLSQAAAGEDR
+228 PLAQAAAGEDR

-271 HIAGNGEDV
+271 HIAGSGEDV

-286 MPVDALSSGK
+286 IPVDALSSGK
-296 TRDYTSTK
+296 TRDYTTGK
-304 TLDIAAITYME
+304 TLDIAAISYME

-351 KSENKSENNS
+351 KSENKSEN
-361 SNQIDNSKLKN
+361 K
-372 ASKNN
+372 
-377 NRLNE
+377 RLNE
-382 KDIVN
+382 KDIVH
-387 KFKRILIKLVT
+387 KFKRILMKLVT

>member
-1 MQTLQDFLKITKTI
+1 MQTLQDFLKITKNI

-35 KSVRIDHQAL
+35 KSVRIDNQAL

-69 DSENSGTDNNNSKD
+69 DSENSGTDNRKSVSSSKDASNNKSENTSKD
-83 SSKNKSK
+83 SSKN
-90 DSSDTSKNN
+90 SSF
-99 SNNSSDTS
+99 
-107 ENKSED
+107 
-113 KSKDSNKYSKSS
+113 
-125 ENSSLGNKSKSKIN
+125 GNKSKSKISE
-139 KSIKDSLL
+139 SIKDSFL
-147 KETAKAWQEVAI
+147 KESARAWQEVAI

-171 NAQIMLKISQK
+171 NAQIMLKLSQK
-182 SSNSSSNSPNNS
+182 SNNSSNNS
-194 PNKIKDYAKNEEESA
+194 SNKINDYAKNEEISA

-228 PLSQAAAGEDR
+228 PLAQAAAGEDR

-296 TRDYTSTK
+296 TRDYTTGK
-304 TLDIAAITYME
+304 TLDIAAISYME

-351 KSENKSENNS
+351 KSENNSE
-361 SNQIDNSKLKN
+361 
-372 ASKNN
+372 N

>member
-1 MQTLQDFLKITKTI
+1 MQTLQDFLKITKNI

-26 CLTVNLSAC
+26 CLIVDLSAC
-35 KSVRIDHQAL
+35 KSVRIDNQAL

-69 DSENSGTDNNNSKD
+69 DSENSGTDNSKSVSSSKD
-83 SSKNKSK
+83 SSN
-90 DSSDTSKNN
+90 
-99 SNNSSDTS
+99 
-107 ENKSED
+107 NKSENT
-113 KSKDSNKYSKSS
+113 SKDRSK
-125 ENSSLGNKSKSKIN
+125 NSSFGNKSKSKISE
-139 KSIKDSLL
+139 SIKDSFL

-171 NAQIMLKISQK
+171 NAQIMLKLSQK
-182 SSNSSSNSPNNS
+182 SNNS
-194 PNKIKDYAKNEEESA
+194 PNKIKDYAKNEEISA

-218 NNESLRLSHD
+218 NNESLRLSHN
-228 PLSQAAAGEDR
+228 PLAQAAAGEDR

-271 HIAGNGEDV
+271 HIAGSGEDV

-296 TRDYTSTK
+296 TRDYTTGK
-304 TLDIAAITYME
+304 TLDIAAISYME

-338 VEESDNSEEEISN
+338 VEESDNSKEESN
-351 KSENKSENNS
+351 SKSENKSE
-361 SNQIDNSKLKN
+361 
-372 ASKNN
+372 N

-387 KFKRILIKLVT
+387 NFKRILIKLVT

>member
-1 MQTLQDFLKITKTI
+1 MQTLQDFLKITKNI

-35 KSVRIDHQAL
+35 KSVRIDNQAL

-69 DSENSGTDNNNSKD
+69 DSENSGTDNSKSVISSKD
-83 SSKNKSK
+83 A
-90 DSSDTSKNN
+90 
-99 SNNSSDTS
+99 SN
-107 ENKSED
+107 NKSENT
-113 KSKDSNKYSKSS
+113 SKDRSK
-125 ENSSLGNKSKSKIN
+125 NSSLSNKSKSKISE
-139 KSIKDSLL
+139 SIKDSFL

-171 NAQIMLKISQK
+171 NAQIMLKLSQK
-182 SSNSSSNSPNNS
+182 SSNSSSNS
-194 PNKIKDYAKNEEESA
+194 PNKIKDYAKNEEISA

-228 PLSQAAAGEDR
+228 PLAQAAAGEDR

-271 HIAGNGEDV
+271 HIAGSGEDV

-296 TRDYTSTK
+296 TRDYTTGK
-304 TLDIAAITYME
+304 TLDIAAISYME

-338 VEESDNSEEEISN
+338 VEESDNSEEEINS
-351 KSENKSENNS
+351 KSENNS
-361 SNQIDNSKLKN
+361 K
-372 ASKNN
+372 N

>member
-1 MQTLQDFLKITKTI
+1 MQTLQDFLKITKNI

-35 KSVRIDHQAL
+35 KSVRIDNQAL

-69 DSENSGTDNNNSKD
+69 DSENSGTDNRKSVSSSKD
-83 SSKNKSK
+83 SSN
-90 DSSDTSKNN
+90 
-99 SNNSSDTS
+99 
-107 ENKSED
+107 NKSENT
-113 KSKDSNKYSKSS
+113 SKDRSK
-125 ENSSLGNKSKSKIN
+125 NSSFGNKSKGKISE
-139 KSIKDSLL
+139 SIKDSFL
-147 KETAKAWQEVAI
+147 KESARAWQEVAI

-171 NAQIMLKISQK
+171 NAQIMLRLSQESNN
-182 SSNSSSNSPNNS
+182 SSNNSSN
-194 PNKIKDYAKNEEESA
+194 KINDYAKNEEISA

-228 PLSQAAAGEDR
+228 PLAQAAAGEDR

-304 TLDIAAITYME
+304 TLDIAAISYME

-338 VEESDNSEEEISN
+338 VEESDNSKEESN
-351 KSENKSENNS
+351 SKSENKSEN
-361 SNQIDNSKLKN
+361 K
-372 ASKNN
+372 
-377 NRLNE
+377 RLNE

>member
-1 MQTLQDFLKITKTI
+1 MQTLQDFLKITKNI

-35 KSVRIDHQAL
+35 KSVRIDNQAL

-69 DSENSGTDNNNSKD
+69 DSENSGTDNRKSVSSSKD
-83 SSKNKSK
+83 SSN
-90 DSSDTSKNN
+90 
-99 SNNSSDTS
+99 
-107 ENKSED
+107 NKSENT
-113 KSKDSNKYSKSS
+113 SKDRSK
-125 ENSSLGNKSKSKIN
+125 NSSFGNKSKGKIS
-139 KSIKDSLL
+139 KSIKDSFL

-171 NAQIMLKISQK
+171 NAQIMLKLSQK
-182 SSNSSSNSPNNS
+182 SNNSSNNS
-194 PNKIKDYAKNEEESA
+194 SNKINDYAKNEEISA

-218 NNESLRLSHD
+218 NNESLRLSHN
-228 PLSQAAAGEDR
+228 PLAQAAAGEDR

-271 HIAGNGEDV
+271 HIAGSGEDV

-286 MPVDALSSGK
+286 IPVDALSSGK

-338 VEESDNSEEEISN
+338 VEESDNSEEESN
-351 KSENKSENNS
+351 SKSENNS
-361 SNQIDNSKLKN
+361 KN
-372 ASKNN
+372 K
-377 NRLNE
+377 RLNE